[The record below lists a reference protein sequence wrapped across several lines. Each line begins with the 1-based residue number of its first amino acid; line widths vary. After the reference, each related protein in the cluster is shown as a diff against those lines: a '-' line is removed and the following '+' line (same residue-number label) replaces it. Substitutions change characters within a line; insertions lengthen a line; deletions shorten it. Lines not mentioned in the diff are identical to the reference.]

1 MVFCLTCL
9 SLKGVYEYTIGV
21 KKEIKKIPNTYVKQ
35 IYHGMITSTII
46 LIGFVIFLFLSLKDF
61 ECSNYKMDT
70 QQDEEFR
77 DTDYRL
83 QREKEKQY
91 KELWMIIIV
100 NGMSNLL

>member
-1 MVFCLTCL
+1 
-9 SLKGVYEYTIGV
+9 
-21 KKEIKKIPNTYVKQ
+21 
-35 IYHGMITSTII
+35 MITSTII

-83 QREKEKQY
+83 QREKEKAIQRAVDDY
-91 KELWMIIIV
+91 RRQWDE
-100 NGMSNLL
+100 